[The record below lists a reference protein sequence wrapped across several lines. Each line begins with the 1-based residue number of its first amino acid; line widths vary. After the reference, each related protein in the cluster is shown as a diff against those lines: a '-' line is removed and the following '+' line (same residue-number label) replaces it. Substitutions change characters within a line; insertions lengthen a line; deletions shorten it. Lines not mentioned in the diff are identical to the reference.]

1 MELEVWVSRHTA
13 LQHLLE
19 VVLCAIDGL
28 QAGQE
33 HAHGHIDMQKT
44 ATMLK
49 IMMMRVSFPGLLCC
63 LLVLQACALSSH
75 NHTGSNKPDSPDKL
89 HATDDAASQ
98 KTPLPAV
105 SFDPY
110 PIVQIMGAAKEPISS
125 SGVLVWRHHV
135 FPGKQPT
142 QYAYERLDGR
152 HSVSAR
158 ASSSASMLRQAVRVE
173 PANLGDIHFSWKV
186 PQLIP
191 GADLTRRETH
201 DSPVRLVLVF
211 EGDRSDFSMKNAML
225 SELSHALTG
234 EELPYATLMYVWCN
248 ACLPESIFINPRT
261 DRIREIVLEAGPAHL
276 GRWLD
281 YQRDIRADYQ
291 KAFGV
296 APGALLGVGLMT
308 DTDNTRQNAAA
319 WYGPVSLPAQLP

>member
-1 MELEVWVSRHTA
+1 M
-13 LQHLLE
+13 
-19 VVLCAIDGL
+19 
-28 QAGQE
+28 QAGQ
-33 HAHGHIDMQKT
+33 AHGYVGMQKS
-44 ATMLK
+44 ATMFK
-49 IMMMRVSFPGLLCC
+49 NMMIRPSSLGLFFS
-63 LLVLQACALSSH
+63 LLVLQACTVSSSH
-75 NHTGSNKPDSPDKL
+75 HMSSDTPINAEKSHSADETGF
-89 HATDDAASQ
+89 Q
-98 KTPLPAV
+98 KTPLPVASFNSYPAV
-105 SFDPY
+105 QT
-110 PIVQIMGAAKEPISS
+110 IGAAKEPISS
-125 SGVLVWRHHV
+125 PDVLAWHHRI

-142 QYAYERLDGR
+142 QYAYEQLDGR
-152 HSVSAR
+152 HSVVAR

-173 PANLGDIHFSWKV
+173 PAKLGDIHFSWKV

-211 EGDRSDFSMKNAML
+211 EGDRSDFSMKNSML
-225 SELSHALTG
+225 SELSRTLTG

-308 DTDNTRQNAAA
+308 DTDNTRQNTVA
-319 WYGPVSLPAQLP
+319 WYGPVSLSGQFP